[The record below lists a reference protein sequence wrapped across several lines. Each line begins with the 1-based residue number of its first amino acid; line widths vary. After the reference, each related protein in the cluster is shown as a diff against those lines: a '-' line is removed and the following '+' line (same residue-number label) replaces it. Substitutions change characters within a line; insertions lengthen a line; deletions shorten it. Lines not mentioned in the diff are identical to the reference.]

1 MLVKNI
7 VFVFILM
14 SVTGR
19 LHKKGMKKFLS
30 EFNELIDIYFT
41 EFPVLTAVCSNGA
54 FARLSIVLGS
64 V

>member
-1 MLVKNI
+1 MCYLY
-7 VFVFILM
+7 LM

-41 EFPVLTAVCSNGA
+41 EFPVLAAVYSDGA
-54 FARLSIVLGS
+54 FARLSILVIGS

>member
-1 MLVKNI
+1 
-7 VFVFILM
+7 M

-41 EFPVLTAVCSNGA
+41 EFPVLAAVCSDGA
-54 FARLSIVLGS
+54 FASLSIVIGS